1 MSSAMVTNNNQNIK
15 NPGSLFYT
23 KNDSKLADQNFLKHK
38 SDKKY
43 FFLLKYNTYGF
54 IVNSGQ

>member
-1 MSSAMVTNNNQNIK
+1 MQFI
-15 NPGSLFYT
+15 FYI
-23 KNDSKLADQNFLKHK
+23 KNDSKFADHNFLKHM

-43 FFLLKYNTYGF
+43 FFPLKYNTYGF